1 MAAKTKVKPKK
12 SLPRKPATKRS
23 STPTFRQRLGALTY
37 VQACGMLGEQ
47 GVKWVREGEQLVEE
61 VSAEGDVTLTKQDY
75 ALSVDG
81 ATARVWRERARSKE
95 LSIGCSVCGD
105 GEPCAHQGAALA
117 FLLDGKTALGLAE
130 PPDESVPLENLTGDE
145 LRARALAERAARSKD
160 EPMRVTATKP
170 KKLWSDYLVTSRT
183 SGRTYR
189 VALRGMEAGTSYCSC
204 PDFARNRLGT
214 CKHVLAVQR
223 KVPRRFTAAQRKK
236 PYRRKNL
243 SLRVHYGDLG
253 GGAVGLRFN
262 LPHKADAELLERVG
276 DAHERSMVDV
286 PQCVAKLE
294 TLEAAGYLTH
304 VYPDAEALIQR
315 ALVQERVRE
324 ACVEIR
330 SDPTGHELRTGLLNA
345 ELLPYQLDG
354 IAFAAGAGRAIL
366 ADDMGLGKTI
376 QGIGTAELLA
386 QVAGISRVLVVCPAS
401 LKSQWRSEVQRF
413 CGRSVQLID
422 GPAKERAEL
431 YATGAFFTV
440 CNYEQVLR
448 DVTAIEAVPWDLIVL
463 DEGQRIKN
471 WESKTSRV
479 IQQLDSP
486 FRLVLSGTPLEN
498 RLGELYT
505 VVKFVDPLLLGP
517 ADRFF
522 NRHRTVDERGKVI
535 AFKKLD
541 ELREKLAP
549 VLLRRTRSQVA
560 KELPTRTDEV
570 VRVAPTQEQKNIH
583 DGQMRIAAQIA
594 GKKWMTQMDV
604 LRLRRALSMAR
615 MVCDSTWLV
624 NQEEPE
630 YSTKLERFS
639 ELMEDLIADTTRKVI
654 VFSEWKRMLDRIEG
668 RLKNLGLKADAGF
681 VRLDGSVPQK
691 KRPPIVGRFQ
701 DDPDCRVILMT
712 NAGSTG
718 LNLQSA
724 TTVVNVDLPWNPA
737 VLEQRIGRAHRMG
750 QKNPVHVYKLVT
762 SDTIEERLLDTLA
775 NKQDLAD
782 AALDAGSDVESVS
795 LKSGMSDLRQK
806 LEKILDPL
814 AATPAAPVDE
824 SSRLA
829 AERDAAAVA
838 ERRAQVSAAGGQLVT
853 AALGLAGQLVSRE
866 GDAEPEAG
874 AVDRLTARLG
884 ECVERDADGRAK
896 LTVTLPD
903 EDALRGLAV
912 TLARLLG
919 EGA

>member
-1 MAAKTKVKPKK
+1 M
-12 SLPRKPATKRS
+12 
-23 STPTFRQRLGALTY
+23 
-37 VQACGMLGEQ
+37 
-47 GVKWVREGEQLVEE
+47 
-61 VSAEGDVTLTKQDY
+61 
-75 ALSVDG
+75 
-81 ATARVWRERARSKE
+81 
-95 LSIGCSVCGD
+95 
-105 GEPCAHQGAALA
+105 
-117 FLLDGKTALGLAE
+117 
-130 PPDESVPLENLTGDE
+130 
-145 LRARALAERAARSKD
+145 
-160 EPMRVTATKP
+160 
-170 KKLWSDYLVTSRT
+170 
-183 SGRTYR
+183 
-189 VALRGMEAGTSYCSC
+189 
-204 PDFARNRLGT
+204 
-214 CKHVLAVQR
+214 
-223 KVPRRFTAAQRKK
+223 
-236 PYRRKNL
+236 
-243 SLRVHYGDLG
+243 
-253 GGAVGLRFN
+253 GLRFN
-262 LPHKADAELLERVG
+262 LPHKADAELLDLVG
-276 DAHERSMVDV
+276 DGHERSLTDV
-286 PQCVAKLE
+286 SGCVALLE
-294 TLEAAGYLTH
+294 KLEAAGFPTH
-304 VYPDAEALIQR
+304 VYPDAETLIQR
-315 ALVQERVRE
+315 ALVQDRVRE
-324 ACVEIR
+324 ACAAIR
-330 SDPTGHELRTGLLNA
+330 KDPAGHPLRTGLLNA

-386 QVAGISRVLVVCPAS
+386 QVADIARVLVVCPAS
-401 LKSQWRSEVQRF
+401 LKSQWRSEIQRF

-422 GPAKERAEL
+422 GPAKERAAL
-431 YATGAFFTV
+431 YENGAFFTV

-448 DVTAIEAVPWDLIVL
+448 DVTAIERVPWDLIVL

-479 IQQLDSP
+479 IQQLESP

-522 NRHRTVDERGKVI
+522 NRHREVDVRGKVV
-535 AFKKLD
+535 AFRKLD
-541 ELREKLAP
+541 ELRETLAP
-549 VLLRRTRSQVA
+549 VLLRRTRGQVA

-570 VRVAPTQEQKNIH
+570 VRVEPTQEQKDVH
-583 DGQMRIAAQIA
+583 DGQMRVAAQIA

-615 MVCDSTWLV
+615 MVCDSTWLID
-624 NQEEPE
+624 QEEPE

-639 ELMEDLIADTTRKVI
+639 ELMEDLVADPTRKVI

-668 RLKNLGLKADAGF
+668 RLKKLGLREGSGSQGSF

-701 DDPDCRVILMT
+701 EDPDCRVILMT

-718 LNLQSA
+718 LNLQAA
-724 TTVVNVDLPWNPA
+724 TTVINVDLPWNPA

-762 SDTIEERLLDTLA
+762 TDTIEERLLDTLA

-782 AALDAGSDVESVS
+782 AALDAGSDVTSVS
-795 LKSGMSDLRQK
+795 LKTGMSDLRQK

-814 AATPAAPVDE
+814 AATPAAPADE
-824 SSRLA
+824 SSRIQ
-829 AERDAAAVA
+829 AEREAAAVA

-853 AALGLAGQLVSRE
+853 AALGLAGQLVARPGAGE
-866 GDAEPEAG
+866 PDAA

-884 ECVERDADGRAK
+884 ECVERDAEGRAK

-919 EGA
+919 EGT